1 MEFATRV
8 KSRAGAMGCVASVGG
23 VRGVGGVREI
33 CSTSEV
39 ASGGAN
45 WDRMSFRAGEGLRLG
60 GSSALLNESSIAC
73 LCFLFIANQFL
84 YLPDELV
91 ERKRGRGSGIYFD
104 HGLLAS
110 GSLTHRDEPRYGR
123 VEDELFGEFRY
134 DLCTHLLIEILPRR
148 VDCRERHHEL
158 VGGVRRPHLCYHA

>member
-1 MEFATRV
+1 
-8 KSRAGAMGCVASVGG
+8 MGCVASVGG
-23 VRGVGGVREI
+23 VRGVRGVG
-33 CSTSEV
+33 SDSV
-39 ASGGAN
+39 GVGAN
-45 WDRMSFRAGEGLRLG
+45 CDRISLRAGEGFRFG
-60 GSSALLNESSIAC
+60 GSKALLNESSIAC

-84 YLPDELV
+84 YLPNELV

-134 DLCTHLLIEILPRR
+134 DLCTHLFIKILPRR
-148 VDCRERHHEL
+148 VDC
-158 VGGVRRPHLCYHA
+158 